1 MTDLI
6 KVGFAV
12 ETDGIEQGEVA
23 LKRLSQAGEQVDK
36 SFKKSESAAKA
47 TGDASGTAGK
57 KADTAAKS
65 FGSFAKETKNLA
77 GATGGAS
84 SGLRSVGDA
93 ADESGRKVSAMG
105 SALKLAK
112 ASIIGLAAGLVS
124 GAFKSITD
132 EATDLESRL
141 KQVVGSADGA
151 ADAMDRLRTMART
164 TYSDFANTT
173 ESFLSMS
180 GSLKELGYSTNQQLD
195 YIESLNNALVVS
207 GAKAENAASV
217 QYALSKAM
225 ALGKLSGIEL
235 NTVIATGGRVA
246 ELLAEKL
253 GTTVSGLRALG
264 AEGRITSDVMYG
276 ALAGSLEKVRAEAE
290 AMPATIGDGMLL
302 LGDSI
307 KQTIVQFDQMFGISS
322 KLSDGLVWLADNI
335 KVIGVVAVGAGTA
348 LAIAFAPSI
357 LASVLALG
365 AGVVGL
371 GKSLAL
377 LMYSNP
383 FTAIAAAITTA
394 VAALTVFR
402 HDIKA
407 GIDDTT
413 TLGDIGTE
421 VWSRISGAI
430 SGSSDVVT
438 QFGADGAT
446 ALNGLDDAGRQ
457 AAENQ
462 EAWWLQAVRGIAFA
476 FDAIG
481 ATIRGFFAGTYDV
494 AKAVIQSIGNDF
506 AILGQAAS
514 LALRFDFEGAK
525 AKLAEGFKGMDI
537 GGVFGAAME
546 SSFSDQQGG
555 GFVAMLDSILK
566 GAQVQAK
573 TRMSAAG
580 KDLGGSYVDGI
591 VDSVRNGSM
600 SIKQSTELLIKAL
613 KDGTINQ
620 SQYNAGL
627 TQSAAAHRA
636 LTGATDGTVKAT
648 KAATK
653 AAKEQKE
660 QIDKTVLSIVK
671 NTDSIKQGNAAMRLE
686 VDSIGKTNRELV
698 AMEQQRNRGIIA
710 QLREVETSIR
720 SVDGREAET
729 AAIREQISAL
739 EDRNQLLGERIDTQE
754 VYESQKKIA
763 DQWQS
768 LSDDM
773 GRTFTDAIINGG
785 ANAKE
790 AIKRMFT
797 NMVLRPIIEPIAQ
810 GVAGMFT
817 QMLGGGQGGGGLLG
831 GLFGGG
837 GSGGGGGFNLGN
849 IASMGQSI
857 YSAFTGWGKAALAG
871 WQSGGITGAIQGF
884 GGYVTGGIQSA
895 SSAIAALFGKGAA
908 ASAGGTGFG
917 LGGSL
922 VSGSVGNASYAGASS
937 SSSMAAAWPLA
948 VIAGMIQSAK
958 LFDAG
963 VRADGGKLY
972 NDFKDKGVGGKAYGA
987 ATGVQ
992 GKINE
997 FADGLIASV
1006 TGDKIAAIIT
1016 GSPITQWVSEKLGA
1030 KLFGGPLKTKYSGL
1044 ELGVTDGQIEANNFQ
1059 FMKGKKG
1066 LFGGGKKKLIR
1077 QDLDEET
1084 MSAFTDAF
1092 DETLGG
1098 VTELFKALSFDV
1110 SESVVSGISIGLQA
1124 VNTLGLT
1131 EEASQEAIEKWFTDA
1146 AESINT
1152 QLNNTFD
1159 TGLALD
1165 LAGMQ
1170 TLVGNMLAVNATLD
1184 TLGLASFGADVA
1196 GAKLA
1201 ETLIGLSGGLDGLMA
1216 ATESYYQGFYTE
1228 EEKSKNAM
1236 DAMTKAMADAGLE
1249 AVDSREAYR
1258 KMVDGIDLTS
1268 TAGQEMFTKMMNMA
1282 GLANEYFGV
1291 LESQAAELAA
1301 QAAYIQGIKD
1311 QLAGMKDGL
1320 DAVTLTS
1327 YQAALVGIATEY
1339 AVLTEVLKE
1348 ADLATEENSAT
1359 LASWANQMSEM
1370 AALDLFQ
1377 NGQDIANTLRDGLLG
1392 NWDGGNIGNYI
1403 AQSISDGVYGAI
1415 AGEFS
1420 SQITNILLQGI
1431 VAPMINAAMT
1441 GASISEAV
1449 SKASI
1454 AATVAQAQAVAGA
1467 AAEVMKALA
1476 DSGVLEELQKA
1487 MGGLKIDPVKSK
1499 QLYSAPVAMKPID
1512 DSWKRILESIIN
1524 RTKAAEKTLAD
1535 MGRSTYEKGLAD
1547 IAALVADYQSQIA
1560 ASTNG
1565 NKRLMAAELLKLE
1578 QSERKLLEAQI
1589 DQRATD
1595 TLSGIN
1601 KELARMGKTDA
1612 QIAMMDINDRA
1623 AEYIKSLEDIGRAT
1637 TGNIEQVNAWA
1648 DAMREAAAK
1657 DAQIKSAGGAYDALG
1672 RAVDAQRKVIT
1683 EALELARD
1691 VADTAGNAS
1700 KDLFASVL
1708 SSSTQGAEQ
1717 ARKFIAD
1724 SLSNAQSTGY
1734 LPDSDAL
1741 RSAIDAATRG
1751 FDDAAAQSVAASQF
1765 DKLVLAN
1772 QLQQL
1777 AAIAEPQA
1785 NYAQEQLNALDAMLE
1800 NAKGQL
1806 DVLQGIDT
1814 TVLTVAEALERFNQ
1828 VMGANEPVTLPD
1840 SPVFTPAMPPQ
1851 PQAPDN
1857 SATVVNTAMLAEVV
1871 ELREALRD
1879 IQRETKRT
1887 ADAVNG
1893 RGDSPILV
1901 EVV

>member
-57 KADTAAKS
+57 KADAAAKS

-84 SGLRSVGDA
+84 SRLRSVGDA

-112 ASIIGLAAGLVS
+112 ASIVGLAAGLVS

-180 GSLKELGYSTNQQLD
+180 KSLQDLGYSTNQQLD

-225 ALGKLSGIEL
+225 ALGKLSGDEL

-246 ELLAEKL
+246 ELLADKL

-264 AEGRITSDVMYG
+264 AEGKITSDVMYG

-307 KQTIVQFDQMFGISS
+307 KQTIVQFDKMFGISS

-335 KVIGVVAVGAGTA
+335 KVVGVVAIGAGTA
-348 LAIAFAPSI
+348 LAIAFAPAI
-357 LASVLALG
+357 LASVVALG
-365 AGVVGL
+365 AGIVGL

-394 VAALTVFR
+394 VAALTIFR

-407 GIDDTT
+407 GVDDTT
-413 TLGDIGTE
+413 TLGDIGAE
-421 VWSRISGAI
+421 VWSRISSAI

-446 ALNGLDDAGRQ
+446 ALNGLDESGRQ

-476 FDAIG
+476 FDAMG

-494 AKAVIQSIGNDF
+494 AKAVIMSIGNDL

-537 GGVFGAAME
+537 GGVFSDAME

-555 GFVAMLDSILK
+555 GFVAMLDDILK

-573 TRMSAAG
+573 VRMAAAG

-600 SIKQSTELLIKAL
+600 SIKKSTELLAKAL
-613 KDGTINQ
+613 KDGTITQ

-636 LTGATDGTVKAT
+636 LTGATDGTIKAT
-648 KAATK
+648 KEATK
-653 AAKEQKE
+653 AAKAQQE

-671 NTDSIKQGNAAMRLE
+671 NTDAIKQGNAAMRLE

-710 QLREVETSIR
+710 QLREVETSIK

-729 AAIREQISAL
+729 AAVREQIAAL
-739 EDRNQLLGERIDTQE
+739 EERNQLLGERIDTQE

-773 GRTFTDAIINGG
+773 GKTFTDAIINGG

-790 AIKRMFT
+790 AITRMFT

-817 QMLGGGQGGGGLLG
+817 QMMGGGGQGGGGLLG

-895 SSAIAALFGKGAA
+895 TSAIAALFGKGAA

-937 SSSMAAAWPLA
+937 SSGMAAAWPLA
-948 VIAGMIQSAK
+948 VVAGMIQSAK

-972 NDFKDKGVGGKAYGA
+972 NDFKDSGVGGKAYGA
-987 ATGVQ
+987 ATGIQ

-1006 TGDKIAAIIT
+1006 VGKKTAAIIT
-1016 GSPITQWVSEKLGA
+1016 GSPITQLVSEKLGG

-1044 ELGVTDGQIEANNFQ
+1044 EIGVNDGQIEANNFQ
-1059 FMKGKKG
+1059 FLKGKKG

-1092 DETLGG
+1092 DETLGS

-1110 SESVVSGISIGLQA
+1110 SESVVSGINIGMQA

-1131 EEASQEAIEKWFTDA
+1131 EEASQEAIQKWFADA

-1152 QLNNTFD
+1152 QLNNTFS
-1159 TGLALD
+1159 TGLELD
-1165 LAGMQ
+1165 LEGMQ
-1170 TLVGNMLAVNATLD
+1170 VLVGNMLAVNATLD
-1184 TLGLASFGADVA
+1184 TLGLASFSADVA

-1201 ETLIGLSGGLDGLMA
+1201 ETLVGLSGGLDGLLS
-1216 ATESYYQGFYTE
+1216 ATDSYYQGFYTE
-1228 EEKSKNAM
+1228 EEKAKNAM

-1258 KMVDGIDLTS
+1258 KMVEGIDLTS
-1268 TAGQEMFTKMMNMA
+1268 TAGQEMFIKMMNMA

-1291 LESQAAELAA
+1291 LEA
-1301 QAAYIQGIKD
+1301 QAAYIAGINA
-1311 QLAGMKDGL
+1311 QLAGMKGGL

-1327 YQAALVGIATEY
+1327 YQAALVAIATEY
-1339 AVLTEVLKE
+1339 AVLTEVLKA

-1359 LASWANQMSEM
+1359 LAAWANQMSEM
-1370 AALDLFQ
+1370 AALDMFQ
-1377 NGQDIANTLRDGLLG
+1377 NGQDIANTLSAGLLG
-1392 NWDGGNIGNYI
+1392 SFDGGNIGNYI

-1467 AAEVMKALA
+1467 ATEVMKALA
-1476 DSGVLEELQKA
+1476 DSGALEELQKA

-1565 NKRLMAAELLKLE
+1565 NKRLMAAELLKME
-1578 QSERKLLEAQI
+1578 QSERKLLEAQM
-1589 DQRATD
+1589 DQRAVD

-1601 KELARMGKTDA
+1601 KELSRMGKTDA
-1612 QIAMMDINDRA
+1612 QIALMDINERA
-1623 AEYIKSLEDIGRAT
+1623 AEYIKSLEDVGRAT
-1637 TGNIEQVNAWA
+1637 VDNIGQVNAWA

-1657 DAQIKSAGGAYDALG
+1657 DAQIKSASSAYDALG
-1672 RAVDAQRKVIT
+1672 RAVDAQRSVIT

-1691 VADTAGNAS
+1691 VAGAAGNAS

-1708 SSSTQGAEQ
+1708 GASSQGAAQ
-1717 ARKFIAD
+1717 ARAFIAD
-1724 SLSNAQSTGY
+1724 SLTNAQATGI
-1734 LPDSDAL
+1734 LPESDAL
-1741 RSAIDAATRG
+1741 RQAIDSATRG
-1751 FDDAAAQSVAASQF
+1751 FDDAAAQTVAASQF

-1828 VMGANEPVTLPD
+1828 VVGASNPVTLPD

-1851 PQAPDN
+1851 LQAPDN
-1857 SATVVNTAMLAEVV
+1857 SATTANTAMLAEVV
-1871 ELREALRD
+1871 ELRETMRE

-1893 RGDSPILV
+1893 RGDAPMLV
-1901 EVV
+1901 EMA

>member
-47 TGDASGTAGK
+47 TGDASGTAGR
-57 KADTAAKS
+57 KAEGAAKS

-225 ALGKLSGIEL
+225 ALGKLSGDEL

-264 AEGRITSDVMYG
+264 AEGKITSDVMYG

-335 KVIGVVAVGAGTA
+335 KVIGVVAIGAGTA

-413 TLGDIGTE
+413 TLGDIGAE
-421 VWSRISGAI
+421 VWIRISNAI

-446 ALNGLDDAGRQ
+446 ALNGLDEAGRQ

-494 AKAVIQSIGNDF
+494 AKAVIMSIGNDL

-537 GGVFGAAME
+537 GGVFSAAME
-546 SSFSDQQGG
+546 SSFDSQSGG

-573 TRMSAAG
+573 MRMSAAG

-600 SIKQSTELLIKAL
+600 SIKKSTELLAKAL

-627 TQSAAAHRA
+627 TQAAAAHRA

-648 KAATK
+648 KEATK
-653 AAKEQKE
+653 AAKAQKE

-729 AAIREQISAL
+729 AAIREQIAAL
-739 EDRNQLLGERIDTQE
+739 EERNQLLGERIDTQE

-773 GRTFTDAIINGG
+773 GKTFTDAIINGG

-817 QMLGGGQGGGGLLG
+817 SMMGGVGQGGGLLSGIMNMFGGGQGGGFGL
-831 GLFGGG
+831 
-837 GSGGGGGFNLGN
+837 SNM
-849 IASMGQSI
+849 ASMGQKI
-857 YSAFTGWGKAALAG
+857 YSAFSGLGKSAYAGWQNGGFSGIISGIKSGGGLLSGLSGGIGAFSAGVKGAYLPAGFYGPTTAGSSGMMGLGNSLGNASASAPWLSALAG
-871 WQSGGITGAIQGF
+871 ILQGYANSG
-884 GGYVTGGIQSA
+884 
-895 SSAIAALFGKGAA
+895 LKGAA
-908 ASAGGTGFG
+908 AGG
-917 LGGSL
+917 LGGF
-922 VSGSVGNASYAGASS
+922 GGAKIGASLGANLGPVG
-937 SSSMAAAWPLA
+937 AAVGA
-948 VIAGMIQSAK
+948 I
-958 LFDAG
+958 
-963 VRADGGKLY
+963 
-972 NDFKDKGVGGKAYGA
+972 VGG
-987 ATGVQ
+987 V
-992 GKINE
+992 
-997 FADGLIASV
+997 
-1006 TGDKIAAIIT
+1006 
-1016 GSPITQWVSEKLGA
+1016 LGA
-1030 KLFGGPLKTKYSGL
+1030 LGGSKLFGGKWQTKDVGLSLGFDAGEFSGQQFEYRKKKGGLFSSNKKKIIWTAMDEEIHGALSEAMAESVSGTKSLFEALGFEIAEDALSGLKTGITNISTMGKDEEKIQEEISDWLSKTGEAVAGELHKVLGTGLDLNLEDLTVFVGNLLGVNEMLGVL
-1044 ELGVTDGQIEANNFQ
+1044 ELT
-1059 FMKGKKG
+1059 
-1066 LFGGGKKKLIR
+1066 
-1077 QDLDEET
+1077 
-1084 MSAFTDAF
+1084 AF
-1092 DETLGG
+1092 
-1098 VTELFKALSFDV
+1098 
-1110 SESVVSGISIGLQA
+1110 ESS
-1124 VNTLGLT
+1124 
-1131 EEASQEAIEKWFTDA
+1131 
-1146 AESINT
+1146 
-1152 QLNNTFD
+1152 
-1159 TGLALD
+1159 
-1165 LAGMQ
+1165 
-1170 TLVGNMLAVNATLD
+1170 
-1184 TLGLASFGADVA
+1184 VA

-1201 ETLIGLSGGLDGLMA
+1201 ESLSELGGGLESLA
-1216 ATESYYQGFYTE
+1216 ANTDVYYKNFFSAE
-1228 EEKSKNAM
+1228 EQFEHSFANL
-1236 DAMTKAMADAGLE
+1236 TKALDDAELG
-1249 AVDSREAYR
+1249 AISSREAYR
-1258 KMVDGIDLTS
+1258 EMVEGLDLT
-1268 TAGQEMFTKMMNMA
+1268 TEAGREMFVTMMEMA
-1282 GLANEYFGV
+1282 GLASEYFSV
-1291 LESQAAELAA
+1291 LEGYQN
-1301 QAAYIQGIKD
+1301 
-1311 QLAGMKDGL
+1311 QLAGM
-1320 DAVTLTS
+1320 S
-1327 YQAALVGIATEY
+1327 EALNAEPILGYT
-1339 AVLTEVLKE
+1339 AVLEALQKDFEQMAKE
-1348 ADLATEENSAT
+1348 LEAVGLATEENLDT
-1359 LASWANQMSEM
+1359 LEQFRQKMAEM
-1370 AALDLFQ
+1370 AALDLFGG
-1377 NGQDIANTLRDGLLG
+1377 GQSMADALRQGLMG
-1392 NWDGGNIGNYI
+1392 TWDGESIGDYL
-1403 AQSISDGVYGAI
+1403 ARSISDGVYGAI
-1415 AGEFS
+1415 AGQFAN
-1420 SQITNILLQGI
+1420 QITDILLQGI
-1431 VAPMINAAMT
+1431 VAPMINAALT
-1441 GASISEAV
+1441 GAVISEAV
-1449 SKASI
+1449 TAQSI
-1454 AATVAQAQAVAGA
+1454 QAIVAQAQAVAQV
-1467 AAEVMKALA
+1467 AAEVMGALK
-1476 DSGVLEELQKA
+1476 DSGVLDELRKGLGGGFTLPKA
-1487 MGGLKIDPVKSK
+1487 NYTVPAYRPPVAPS
-1499 QLYSAPVAMKPID
+1499 YSAPKVD
-1512 DSWKRILESIIN
+1512 YSWKQLLDSIIKQTD
-1524 RTKAAEKTLAD
+1524 RAQQQIAD
-1535 MGRSTYEKGLAD
+1535 MGRTTYEKGLAA
-1547 IAALVADYQSQIA
+1547 IASTVADYQAQIA
-1560 ASTNG
+1560 QSTAS
-1565 NKRLMAAELLKLE
+1565 KRKQLTSELALME
-1578 QSERKLLEAQI
+1578 QAERKLLEAQM

-1601 KELARMGKTDA
+1601 KELERMGKTDA
-1612 QIAMMDINDRA
+1612 QLAMIDINERA

-1657 DAQIKSAGGAYDALG
+1657 DAQIKSASSAYDALG

-1741 RSAIDAATRG
+1741 RNAIDAATRG
-1751 FDDAAAQSVAASQF
+1751 FDDAAAQSVAANQF

-1772 QLQQL
+1772 QLKQL
-1777 AAIAEPQA
+1777 ADIAEPQA

-1814 TVLTVAEALERFNQ
+1814 TVLTVAEALDRFNQ

-1840 SPVFTPAMPPQ
+1840 SPVFTPAIPPQ

-1857 SATVVNTAMLAEVV
+1857 SATAANTAMLAEVI

-1893 RGDSPILV
+1893 RGDAPILV

>member
-47 TGDASGTAGK
+47 TGDASGTAGR
-57 KADTAAKS
+57 KADGAAKS

-225 ALGKLSGIEL
+225 ALGKLSGMEL

-264 AEGRITSDVMYG
+264 AEGKITSDVMYG

-335 KVIGVVAVGAGTA
+335 KVVGVVAVGAGTA

-413 TLGDIGTE
+413 TLGDIGAE
-421 VWSRISGAI
+421 VWSRISNAI

-438 QFGADGAT
+438 QFGADGAI
-446 ALNGLDDAGRQ
+446 ALNGLDEAGRQ

-481 ATIRGFFAGTYDV
+481 AVIRGFFAGTYDV

-506 AILGQAAS
+506 ALLGQAAS

-525 AKLAEGFKGMDI
+525 AKLAEGFQGMDI
-537 GGVFGAAME
+537 GGVFSAAME
-546 SSFSDQQGG
+546 SSFDSQSGG

-600 SIKQSTELLIKAL
+600 SIKQSTELLTKAL

-620 SQYNAGL
+620 SQYNDGL
-627 TQSAAAHRA
+627 TQAAAAHRA

-648 KAATK
+648 KEATK

-729 AAIREQISAL
+729 AAIREQIAAL
-739 EDRNQLLGERIDTQE
+739 EERNQLLGERIDTQE

-773 GRTFTDAIINGG
+773 GKTFTDAIINGG

-810 GVAGMFT
+810 GAAGMFT
-817 QMLGGGQGGGGLLG
+817 QIMGGGGQGGGIAGALMG
-831 GLFGGG
+831 GKDA
-837 GSGGGGGFNLGN
+837 GGFSLSN
-849 IASMGQSI
+849 IASIGKNI
-857 YSAFTGWGKAALAG
+857 YSAFTGWGKAAYQG
-871 WQSGGITGAIQGF
+871 WQSGGLSGAWSGATAGFSGGF
-884 GGYVTGGIQSA
+884 GAFTAGVQGATLAPGLAGPTTAGA
-895 SSAIAALFGKGAA
+895 SGLMGLGNTLGRIGNMAGPLAAIAGVLAGYQSSGIKGAA
-908 ASAGGTGFG
+908 AGG
-917 LGGSL
+917 LGGF
-922 VSGSVGNASYAGASS
+922 GGAKIGASLGANLGPVG
-937 SSSMAAAWPLA
+937 AAVGA
-948 VIAGMIQSAK
+948 IAGGI
-958 LFDAG
+958 
-963 VRADGGKLY
+963 
-972 NDFKDKGVGGKAYGA
+972 
-987 ATGVQ
+987 
-992 GKINE
+992 
-997 FADGLIASV
+997 
-1006 TGDKIAAIIT
+1006 
-1016 GSPITQWVSEKLGA
+1016 LGA
-1030 KLFGGPLKTKYSGL
+1030 LGGSKLFGGKWQTKAAGIALDVS
-1044 ELGVTDGQIEANNFQ
+1044 DGDLRGWNYEY
-1059 FMKGKKG
+1059 KKKKG
-1066 LFGGGKKKLIR
+1066 GLFSSNRKKTSYSAM
-1077 QDLDEET
+1077 DEET
-1084 MSAFTDAF
+1084 LSAFKSAF
-1092 DETLGG
+1092 DETKDSVKSLYEALGY
-1098 VTELFKALSFDV
+1098 DV
-1110 SESVVSGISIGLQA
+1110 SESVISGLNIALTQINTMGL
-1124 VNTLGLT
+1124 
-1131 EEASQEAIEKWFTDA
+1131 SQEAAQEAIAKWFVDA
-1146 AESINT
+1146 GEKINA
-1152 QLNNTFD
+1152 QMGEQFA
-1159 TGLALD
+1159 TGLDLD
-1165 LAGMQ
+1165 LEGMQ
-1170 TLVGNMLAVNATLD
+1170 EFVGNMLAVNATLD
-1184 TLGLASFGADVA
+1184 LLGLASFGADVA
-1196 GAKLA
+1196 GGKLA
-1201 ETLIGLSGGLDGLMA
+1201 ETLTALAGGLENLMQG
-1216 ATESYYQGFYTE
+1216 TENYYQGFYTE
-1228 EEKSKNAM
+1228 EEKAKNAM
-1236 DAMTKAMADAGLE
+1236 DAMTKAMKDAGLE

-1258 KMVDGIDLTS
+1258 KIVEGLDLT
-1268 TAGQEMFTKMMNMA
+1268 TEAGQEMFATLMNMA
-1282 GLANEYFGV
+1282 GVASEYFGV
-1291 LESQAAELAA
+1291 IEE
-1301 QAAYIQGIKD
+1301 QAAYIQSIKD
-1311 QLAGMKDGL
+1311 QLQGMKDGL
-1320 DAVTLTS
+1320 DTELLTS
-1327 YQAALVGIATEY
+1327 YQSALIGIKGEFEI
-1339 AVLTEVLKE
+1339 LTEVLKG

-1359 LASWANQMSEM
+1359 LAAWANQMREM

-1392 NWDGGNIGNYI
+1392 NWDGGNIGQYI

-1441 GASISEAV
+1441 GAAISEAV
-1449 SKASI
+1449 SRDSI
-1454 AATVAQAQAVAGA
+1454 NAIVAQAQAVAKVAG
-1467 AAEVMKALA
+1467 EVMQALA
-1476 DSGVLEELQKA
+1476 DSGVMNDLSGALSGFKT
-1487 MGGLKIDPVKSK
+1487 PVTYRAPV
-1499 QLYSAPVAMKPID
+1499 YSAPSRAPQQTAKVD
-1512 DSWKRILESIIN
+1512 DSWQRILDSIIK
-1524 RTKAAEKTLAD
+1524 RTETAERTLID
-1535 MGRSTYEKGLAD
+1535 MTRSTYEQGIAD
-1547 IAALVADYQSQIA
+1547 IAAIVADYQSQIA
-1560 ASTNG
+1560 ATTAS
-1565 NKRLMAAELLKLE
+1565 KRAQLIAELDRME
-1578 QSERKLLEAQI
+1578 AQERKLLEAQM
-1589 DQRATD
+1589 DQRAVD

-1601 KELARMGKTDA
+1601 KELERMGKTDA
-1612 QIAMMDINDRA
+1612 QIAMIDINERA
-1623 AEYIKSLEDIGRAT
+1623 AEYIKSLQDIGRAT

-1691 VADTAGNAS
+1691 VASAAGNAS

-1708 SSSTQGAEQ
+1708 GASNQSAAQ
-1717 ARKFIAD
+1717 ARAFIAD
-1724 SLSNAQSTGY
+1724 SLANAQSTGY
-1734 LPDSDAL
+1734 LPESDAL
-1741 RSAIDAATRG
+1741 RQAIDAATRG
-1751 FDDAAAQSVAASQF
+1751 FDDAAAQSVAANQF

-1777 AAIAEPQA
+1777 ADIAEPQA
-1785 NYAQEQLNALDAMLE
+1785 NYAQEQLDALDAMLE